1 MDHISKTSS
10 RVSSEALVNVLVL
23 FLKQTIGW
31 KRVREE
37 REGRKTDCQT
47 DKSRQAKT
55 GSHQIDR
62 QQL

>member
-1 MDHISKTSS
+1 M
-10 RVSSEALVNVLVL
+10 LVL

-62 QQL
+62 QQLCKD